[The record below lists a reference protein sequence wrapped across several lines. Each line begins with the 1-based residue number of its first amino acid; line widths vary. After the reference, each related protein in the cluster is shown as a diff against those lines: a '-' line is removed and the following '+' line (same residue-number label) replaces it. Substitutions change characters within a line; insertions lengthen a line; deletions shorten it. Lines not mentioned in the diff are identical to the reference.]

1 MKPGFLSA
9 GSSSKMPGRLS
20 WIIFSKGGHSHE
32 PVSAPISG
40 THRDPSG
47 NVPRLSSGKRYLRQ
61 KPLKLTAWLFPLL
74 LGLCISGGF
83 LSCFFQIST
92 LPVLFLLLPLLL
104 FLYHKTLRI
113 SIWKSGSIFLAVC
126 AVLPASTAFPG
137 GKCHYNCQPQ
147 SDRKRTVVSDQIR
160 PLLQRNLFKLR
171 SGYLVSCLPCGK
183 KYDRR

>member
-1 MKPGFLSA
+1 MNQFLRPFLELTVILPGMFLA
-9 GSSSKMPGRLS
+9 YL
-20 WIIFSKGGHSHE
+20 
-32 PVSAPISG
+32 PVSS
-40 THRDPSG
+40 
-47 NVPRLSSGKRYLRQ
+47 YLRQ

-113 SIWKSGSIFLAVC
+113 SIWKSGSIFLAVLRGFC
-126 AVLPASTAFPG
+126 LPQQPFPG

-147 SDRKRTVVSDQIR
+147 SDRKRTVVSDQN
-160 PLLQRNLFKLR
+160 PASFTTQ
-171 SGYLVSCLPCGK
+171 SV
-183 KYDRR
+183 

>member
-1 MKPGFLSA
+1 MNQFLRPFLELTVILPGMFLA
-9 GSSSKMPGRLS
+9 YL
-20 WIIFSKGGHSHE
+20 
-32 PVSAPISG
+32 PVSS
-40 THRDPSG
+40 
-47 NVPRLSSGKRYLRQ
+47 YLRQ

-74 LGLCISGGF
+74 LGLCIS
-83 LSCFFQIST
+83 
-92 LPVLFLLLPLLL
+92 VLFLSNFNATRSFSSAAAAPVSLSQDASDLHLEVRQYFSGCLRGFCLPQQ
-104 FLYHKTLRI
+104 
-113 SIWKSGSIFLAVC
+113 
-126 AVLPASTAFPG
+126 PFPG

>member
-1 MKPGFLSA
+1 MNQFLRPFLELTVILPGMFLA
-9 GSSSKMPGRLS
+9 YL
-20 WIIFSKGGHSHE
+20 
-32 PVSAPISG
+32 PVSS
-40 THRDPSG
+40 
-47 NVPRLSSGKRYLRQ
+47 YLRQ

-104 FLYHKTLRI
+104 SLSQDASDLHLEVRQYFSGCLR
-113 SIWKSGSIFLAVC
+113 GFC
-126 AVLPASTAFPG
+126 LPQQPFPG

-171 SGYLVSCLPCGK
+171 AGYLVSCLPCGK